1 MDYRNPVNKV
11 LSELVATSLENQ
23 AKKGLSESVATS
35 LKNQAKKY
43 FCVIFKCQPQG
54 PNNNFCIVST
64 AFIGTSTVIHN
75 DTVQN

>member
-11 LSELVATSLENQ
+11 LSELVATSLE
-23 AKKGLSESVATS
+23 
-35 LKNQAKKY
+35 NQAKKY